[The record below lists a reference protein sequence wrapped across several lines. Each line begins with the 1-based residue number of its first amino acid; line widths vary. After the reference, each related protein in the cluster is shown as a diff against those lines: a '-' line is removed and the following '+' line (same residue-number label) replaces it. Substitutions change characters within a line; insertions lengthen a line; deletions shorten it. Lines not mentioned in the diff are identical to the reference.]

1 MLNADSAAR
10 RALPSVDRLLGDARV
25 ASLVERYGRPHV
37 VQTVRALLE
46 ARRGALAAGGDS
58 AFDDAAFIESC
69 AARLEAETRPS
80 LRAVFNLT
88 GTVLHTNL
96 GRAPMPRVA
105 AEAVMQAMTRPV
117 NLEYDL
123 DGAARGERDAHI

>member
-1 MLNADSAAR
+1 MLNTDPAAR

-25 ASLVERYGRPHV
+25 APLLDRYGRPHV
-37 VQTVRALLE
+37 VQTVRALLDV
-46 ARRGALAAGGDS
+46 RRSALAAGGDG
-58 AFDDAAFIESC
+58 AFDEGAFIEAC
-69 AARLEAETRPS
+69 AAQLDAETRPS
-80 LRAVFNLT
+80 LRAVYNLT

-117 NLEYDL
+117 NLEFDL